1 MCATLQWIKRLT
13 TKSVGDQTETLAAD
27 YLKQQGLTCLARNFS
42 SRYGEIDIIV
52 KDGESIV
59 FVEVKYRKQLSHGG
73 AISTISTS
81 KQQKLKLCASFYL
94 QQAQLNEYNT
104 PCRFDVVALQGPIEQ
119 PNITWL
125 KNAF

>member
-1 MCATLQWIKRLT
+1 MRWIKQLT
-13 TKSVGDQTETLAAD
+13 TKNIGEQTEQLAAQH
-27 YLKQQGLTCLARNFS
+27 LREQGLNCLTCNFS
-42 SRYGEIDIIV
+42 SKYGEIDIIAQ
-52 KDGESIV
+52 DGEVLV
-59 FVEVKYRKQLSHGG
+59 FVEVKYRKQANYGG
-73 AISTISTS
+73 AIAAISAA

-119 PNITWL
+119 PNVTWL

>member
-1 MCATLQWIKRLT
+1 MQWIKRLT
-13 TKSVGDQTETLAAD
+13 TKSIGDQTETLAAN
-27 YLKQQGLTCLARNFS
+27 YLKQQGLTCLARNFT
-42 SRYGEIDIIV
+42 SRYGEIDIIA
-52 KDGESIV
+52 KHGESIV
-59 FVEVKYRKQLSHGG
+59 FIEVKYRKQLDYGG
-73 AISTISTS
+73 AIATISKS